1 MSRKGE
7 CYDNAVVESSFHT
20 LQVERV
26 YLQDYP
32 NHPEVTADRFEY
44 IEVFYKVFYSRQRRH
59 SRLGQHQSGRLQRL
73 PARRPHIGTGPHAR
87 NRQCGR
93 VFQHIR
99 ARRGKLAETLTGQ
112 ATSLPRYH

>member
-44 IEVFYKVFYSRQRRH
+44 IEVFYKVFYSRQRRRH
-59 SRLGQHQSGRLQRL
+59 SRLGQVS
-73 PARRPHIGTGPHAR
+73 PAASNDYLIAAHTLSQGFTLVTDNVAEFPAYQGSPWKTG
-87 NRQCGR
+87 
-93 VFQHIR
+93 
-99 ARRGKLAETLTGQ
+99 
-112 ATSLPRYH
+112 

>member
-59 SRLGQHQSGRLQRL
+59 SRLGQVSPAASNDYL
-73 PARRPHIGTGPHAR
+73 PAAHTLAQGLTLATDNVAEFSSISGPAVENWLRP
-87 NRQCGR
+87 
-93 VFQHIR
+93 
-99 ARRGKLAETLTGQ
+99 
-112 ATSLPRYH
+112 